1 MRTGAKWDFSKFTTS
16 MIVWITAKNSK
27 RVLPVRRKRL
37 NYQKHQGR
45 NRMPTDQEIA
55 REIKMEHI
63 DAIAAGIGL
72 APEDLEHYG
81 EYKAKVRFSAL
92 ERIKDNPPGKLILVS
107 AITPTP
113 AGEGKTTVSI
123 GLSQALNLKG
133 KRSIVAIR
141 EPSLGP
147 VFGIKGGAAG
157 GGWSQVLPM
166 EDINLHFTGDFHAI
180 TTANNTL
187 AALVDNYIYYDNEL
201 NIDPRRITWK
211 RVLDVNDRM
220 LRKIVIGLGGSKQGF
235 PREDGFDI
243 TPASEIM
250 AILCLANNMED
261 LKEKIGNITVGY
273 SYSGE
278 PVHVRQLGYEGAI
291 AALLKDALQPN
302 LVQTTENTPAF
313 VHGGPFANIAQGA
326 NSIIATKAALRLSEY
341 VVTEAGFGFDLG
353 AEKFFDLVCRYGQF
367 CTDAVVLVA
376 TIRAL
381 KLHGG
386 KKLKD
391 ISEPDTAAVEAGLP
405 NLAKHLENI
414 NKFGMKSIVAIN
426 RFPTDTE
433 EEIKLVRDF
442 VASQGFESSVA
453 NFHAQGG
460 KGGLELAQQVIGM
473 VDKEVCHYHGL
484 YNWDSPVEDKIFT
497 VASQIYGAQKVD
509 YTAEAKADLKKINKY
524 GFDKLPICIAKTQK
538 SLSDNPELIG
548 RPKDFL
554 VTVREIVVASGAG
567 FLVPITGEIMRMPG
581 LPKHPSAETIDVEG
595 DGDISGLF

>member
-1 MRTGAKWDFSKFTTS
+1 M
-16 MIVWITAKNSK
+16 
-27 RVLPVRRKRL
+27 
-37 NYQKHQGR
+37 Q
-45 NRMPTDQEIA
+45 TDQDIA
-55 REIKMEHI
+55 RSVKLEPI
-63 DAIAAGIGL
+63 DAIAAKLGL
-72 APEDLEHYG
+72 QPQDLEHYG
-81 EYKAKVRFSAL
+81 EHKAKIRYSAL
-92 ERIKDNPPGKLILVS
+92 ERIEKNPTGKLILVS

-113 AGEGKTTVSI
+113 AGEGKTTVAI
-123 GLSQALNLKG
+123 GLAQALNQVG
-133 KRSIVAIR
+133 KLSSVAVR

-166 EDINLHFTGDFHAI
+166 EDINLHFTGDFHAV
-180 TTANNTL
+180 TAANNTL
-187 AALVDNYIYYDNEL
+187 AALVDNYIYYDNAL
-201 NIDPRRITWK
+201 NLDPRRLTWK

-250 AILCLANNMED
+250 AILCLANNVDE
-261 LKEKIGNITVGY
+261 LKERIGNITVGF
-273 SYSGE
+273 SHSGD
-278 PVHVRQLGYEGAI
+278 PVLVKQLGFEGAI

-326 NSIIATKAALRLSEY
+326 NSIIATKTALRLSEY

-353 AEKFFDLVCRYGQF
+353 AEKFFDLVCRYGKF

-386 KKLKD
+386 KKLKE
-391 ISEPDTAAVEAGLP
+391 ISEPDPEAVRAGLP

-426 RFPTDTE
+426 RFPTDTD
-433 EEIKLVRDF
+433 EEIRVVQEF
-442 VASQGFESSVA
+442 VDSQGFDSSVA
-453 NFHAQGG
+453 DFHAQGG
-460 KGGLELAQQVIGM
+460 KGGLELAQQVIDM
-473 VDKEVCHYHGL
+473 VDKEECRYHGL
-484 YNWDSPVEDKIFT
+484 YNWEDPVKDKIFT
-497 VASQIYGAQKVD
+497 VANQIYGAENVD
-509 YTAEAKADLKKINKY
+509 YTAEAKADLKRINKY
-524 GFDKLPICIAKTQK
+524 GYDKLPICIAKTQK
-538 SLSDNPELIG
+538 SLSDNPDLIG

-554 VTVREIVVASGAG
+554 VTVRQIVISSGAG

-581 LPKHPSAETIDVEG
+581 LPKKPSAQNIDVEG
-595 DGDISGLF
+595 EGNITGLF

>member
-1 MRTGAKWDFSKFTTS
+1 M
-16 MIVWITAKNSK
+16 
-27 RVLPVRRKRL
+27 L
-37 NYQKHQGR
+37 N
-45 NRMPTDQEIA
+45 DQEIG
-55 REIKMEHI
+55 RQTRMLHI
-63 DAIAAGIGL
+63 DEIAAKIGL
-72 APEDLEHYG
+72 EPSEIDHYG
-81 EYKAKVRFSAL
+81 EFKAKIRYTTL
-92 ERIKDNPPGKLILVS
+92 DKLQNNPLGKLILVS

-123 GLSQALNLKG
+123 GLSQAFNRLGRK
-133 KRSIVAIR
+133 SIAAIR

-157 GGWSQVLPM
+157 GGYSQVLPM

-187 AALVDNYIYYDNEL
+187 AALIDNHIFYDNEMNL
-201 NIDPRRITWK
+201 DPRRITWK

-250 AILCLANNMED
+250 AIICLSNNMDE
-261 LKEKIGNITVGY
+261 LKERIGKITVGF
-273 SYSGE
+273 SYTGE
-278 PVHVRQLGYEGAI
+278 PVKVHQLGYEGAI
-291 AALLKDALQPN
+291 AALLKDALKPN

-326 NSIIATKAALRLSEY
+326 NSILATKTALRLSDY

-353 AEKFFDLVCRYGQF
+353 AEKFFDLVCKYGGF

-376 TIRAL
+376 TVRAL
-381 KLHGG
+381 KVHGG
-386 KKLKD
+386 AKLKELA
-391 ISEPDTAAVEAGLP
+391 IPNAQAVEAGLV

-426 RFPTDTE
+426 RFPTDSE
-433 EEIKLVRDF
+433 EELKLIVDF
-442 VASQGFESSVA
+442 VKASDFEVSIVDY
-453 NFHAQGG
+453 HAQGG
-460 KGGLELAQQVIGM
+460 AGGLELAEKVIAM
-473 VDKEVCHYHGL
+473 VDKDVCRYRGL
-484 YNWDSPVEDKIFT
+484 YDWSSSVEDKIFT
-497 VASQIYGAQKVD
+497 VASEIYGAQKVD
-509 YTAEAKADLKKINKY
+509 YTADAKADLKKIKKY

-554 VTVREIVVASGAG
+554 VTVREILIASGAG
-567 FLVPITGEIMRMPG
+567 FLIPITGEIMRMPG
-581 LPKHPSAETIDVEG
+581 LPKHPSAEFIDVES
-595 DGDISGLF
+595 DGNISGLF

>member
-1 MRTGAKWDFSKFTTS
+1 
-16 MIVWITAKNSK
+16 
-27 RVLPVRRKRL
+27 
-37 NYQKHQGR
+37 
-45 NRMPTDQEIA
+45 MPTDQEIA
-55 REIKMEHI
+55 REIRLEPI
-63 DAIAAGIGL
+63 DAIAAKIGL
-72 APEDLEHYG
+72 EPQDLEHYG
-81 EYKAKVRFSAL
+81 EHKAKVRYSAL
-92 ERIKDNPPGKLILVS
+92 ERIQDKPYGKLILVS

-123 GLSQALNLKG
+123 GLSQALNLSG
-133 KRSIVAIR
+133 KKSIVAIR

-187 AALVDNYIYYDNEL
+187 AALVDNYIYHDNEL

-250 AILCLANNMED
+250 AILCLANNLEE
-261 LKEKIGNITVGY
+261 LREKIGNITVGF

-278 PVHVRQLGYEGAI
+278 PVHVKQLGYEGAI
-291 AALLKDALQPN
+291 ASLLKDALQPN

-326 NSIIATKAALRLSEY
+326 NSIIATKTALRLSEY

-353 AEKFFDLVCRYGQF
+353 AEKFFDLVCRYGKF

-381 KLHGG
+381 KHHGG
-386 KKLKD
+386 KKLKEL
-391 ISEPDTAAVEAGLP
+391 SEPDPQAVEAGLP

-426 RFPTDTE
+426 RFPTDTD
-433 EEIKLVRDF
+433 EEIALVRDF
-442 VASQGFESSVA
+442 AAAQGFESSVA
-453 NFHAQGG
+453 DYHAQGG
-460 KGGLELAQQVIGM
+460 KGGLELAQQVIRM
-473 VDKEVCHYHGL
+473 VDKEICHYHGL
-484 YNWDSPVEDKIFT
+484 YDWDSPVEDKILT
-497 VASQIYGAQKVD
+497 IASQIYGAQKVD
-509 YTAEAKADLKKINKY
+509 YTAEARADLKKINKY
-524 GFDKLPICIAKTQK
+524 GYDKLPICIAKTQK

-554 VTVREIVVASGAG
+554 VTVREIVIASGAG

-581 LPKHPSAETIDVEG
+581 LSKHPAAEKIDIEA

>member
-1 MRTGAKWDFSKFTTS
+1 
-16 MIVWITAKNSK
+16 
-27 RVLPVRRKRL
+27 
-37 NYQKHQGR
+37 
-45 NRMPTDQEIA
+45 MPTDLDIA
-55 REIKMEHI
+55 RQVKLEPI
-63 DAIAAGIGL
+63 DSIATKAGLNPQDI
-72 APEDLEHYG
+72 DHYG
-81 EYKAKVRFSAL
+81 DHKAKIRFSAL
-92 ERIKDNPPGKLILVS
+92 ERIKDNPTGKLILVS

-123 GLSQALNLKG
+123 GLSQALNQIG
-133 KRSIVAIR
+133 KKSIVAIR

-166 EDINLHFTGDFHAI
+166 EDINLHFTGDFHAV

-187 AALVDNYIYYDNEL
+187 AALVDNHIYSDNTL
-201 NIDPRRITWK
+201 DIDPRRITWK

-250 AILCLANNMED
+250 AILCLSNNMEE
-261 LKEKIGNITVGY
+261 LKERIGNITVGFTY
-273 SYSGE
+273 GGE
-278 PVHVRQLGYEGAI
+278 PVHVHQLGYEGAI
-291 AALLKDALQPN
+291 AALLKDALKPN
-302 LVQTTENTPAF
+302 IVQTTENTVAF

-326 NSIIATKAALRLSEY
+326 NSIIATKAALRLSDY

-353 AEKFFDLVCRYGQF
+353 AEKFFDLVCKYGQF

-376 TIRAL
+376 TVRAV
-381 KLHGG
+381 KMHGG
-386 KKLKD
+386 AKLKE
-391 ISEPDTAAVEAGLP
+391 IAVPDPQAVEKGLP

-426 RFPTDTE
+426 RFPSDTDE
-433 EEIKLVRDF
+433 ELRIIQDF
-442 VASQGFESSVA
+442 VQDSGFDSSVVE
-453 NFHAQGG
+453 FHAKGG
-460 KGGLELAQQVIGM
+460 KGGLELARQVVGM
-473 VDKEVCHYHGL
+473 VDKEVCHYRGL
-484 YNWDSPVEDKIFT
+484 YDWNSPVEDKIFT
-497 VASQIYGAQKVD
+497 IAREIYGAEKVD
-509 YTAEAKADLKKINKY
+509 YTADAKADLKKINKY
-524 GFDKLPICIAKTQK
+524 GYDKLPVCIAKTQK
-538 SLSDNPELIG
+538 SLSDNPDLIG

-554 VTVREIVVASGAG
+554 VTVREIVISSGAG

-595 DGDISGLF
+595 DGNISGLF